1 MSTYDLNDNV
11 EDSFSFI
18 LGGFTY
24 NMRYPTVEEL
34 ENVQTALKKA
44 QEDED
49 TKTIMDQMY
58 QFISPVDKD
67 APSISETMKKQ
78 NLPVIKKFN
87 EMIKT
92 EFGA

>member
-49 TKTIMDQMY
+49 TKTVMDQMY

-67 APSISETMKKQ
+67 APSIGETMKKQ